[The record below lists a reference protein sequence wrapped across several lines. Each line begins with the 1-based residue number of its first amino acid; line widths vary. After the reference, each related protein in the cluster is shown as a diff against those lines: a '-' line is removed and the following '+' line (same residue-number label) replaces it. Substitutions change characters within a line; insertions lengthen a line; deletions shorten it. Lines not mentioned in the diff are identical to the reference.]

1 MTVSG
6 LYMENKKK
14 YVLLGDDSFPYDD
27 LDKRILECL
36 RDGKS
41 SKEIGRMVFRSHR
54 NVEGRIGKMFEY
66 SNTNKTISL
75 VIFALR
81 NKVIDL

>member
-1 MTVSG
+1 MGS
-6 LYMENKKK
+6 KKK
-14 YVLLGDDSFPYDD
+14 YVLFGEDIFLYDE
-27 LDKRILECL
+27 LDKKILECL

-41 SKEIGRMVFRSHR
+41 TKEIGREVFRSPR
-54 NVEGRIGKMFEY
+54 NVEGRIGKMFES
-66 SNTNKTISL
+66 SNTSKTVSL

>member
-1 MTVSG
+1 MAR
-6 LYMENKKK
+6 KKR
-14 YVLLGDDSFPYDD
+14 YVLFGEDIFLYDD

-41 SKEIGRMVFRSHR
+41 TKEIGREVFRSPR
-54 NVEGRIGKMFEY
+54 NVEGRIGKMFES

-75 VIFALR
+75 VIFSLR
-81 NKVIDL
+81 NKIIDL